1 MSGGRRRFLG
11 KNERLTDSEN
21 KTKVGV
27 GESLVPPES
36 AQSRLASLPKGVA
49 LGQVRAHPAGRL
61 PSGNPRFDQLVGG
74 GFPRERLSE
83 VVGSTS
89 SGRTSLAYRLLA
101 STTRRQEMA
110 ALVDCRDRF
119 EPRSAEAA
127 GIRLSRLLWVRP
139 RDERETLRCSEIL
152 IGTEGLGLVVLDLAD
167 GLSPIAAARFATAW
181 PRLARQA
188 AASKVTLVLL
198 SRERLAGSAAAL
210 CVVLRGGRPLWPRHV
225 LRDTL
230 FEGIV
235 SRAEVMRLRGEARP
249 EQPIELCS

>member
-1 MSGGRRRFLG
+1 MLRAGTNIVGGTNPKKAG
-11 KNERLTDSEN
+11 Q
-21 KTKVGV
+21 KVDFEIV
-27 GESLVPPES
+27 DRTQLLAEPYR
-36 AQSRLASLPKGVA
+36 AQFV
-49 LGQVRAHPAGRL
+49 AGRL
-61 PSGNPRFDQLVGG
+61 
-74 GFPRERLSE
+74 
-83 VVGSTS
+83 
-89 SGRTSLAYRLLA
+89 AYGLLA
-101 STTRRQEMA
+101 STTRRQEIV

-139 RDERETLRCSEIL
+139 RDEREALRCSEIL

-167 GLSPIAAARFATAW
+167 GLTQIAAARFGTVW

-198 SRERLAGSAAAL
+198 SRERLAGSSAAL
-210 CVVLRGGRPLWPRHV
+210 CVALHGGRPLWPRHA
-225 LRDTL
+225 LRATL
-230 FEGIV
+230 FDGIV